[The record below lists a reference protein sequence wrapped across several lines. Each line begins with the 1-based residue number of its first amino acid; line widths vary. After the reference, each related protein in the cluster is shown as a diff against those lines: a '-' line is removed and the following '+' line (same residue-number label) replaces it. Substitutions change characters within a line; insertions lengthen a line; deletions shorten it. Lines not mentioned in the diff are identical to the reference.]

1 LKKKKLFY
9 VLQHIIESLNPRQQ
23 NSLDPELQDD
33 EPVNTDGDQDHA
45 GIPGMLTSGDLANLS
60 GKEKRFARYD
70 GGYRWPYVGSFASPT
85 SILRK
90 LSALRKKSSSSGR
103 SR

>member
-1 LKKKKLFY
+1 M
-9 VLQHIIESLNPRQQ
+9 
-23 NSLDPELQDD
+23 DPELQDD

-45 GIPGMLTSGDLANLS
+45 GIPGIPGMLTSGDLANLS